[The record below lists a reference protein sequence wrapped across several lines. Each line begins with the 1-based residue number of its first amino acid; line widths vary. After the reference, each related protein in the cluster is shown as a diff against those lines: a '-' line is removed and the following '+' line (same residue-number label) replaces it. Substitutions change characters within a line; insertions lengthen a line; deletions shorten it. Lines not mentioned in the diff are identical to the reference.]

1 MTDNI
6 VVDRLFPGNKKA
18 RNGFEDSFKD
28 DPCLIALSE
37 GRLPSKRYDQYDNL
51 NQPIMSNHAP
61 TKPVLFWLLITSE
74 RVPEDSGGGYTEQ
87 DLCNEGIVA
96 HKFTGLSA
104 QRNRDSLES
113 IANWR
118 QRFPYLEQIQARGEL
133 NCDIIHMDASL
144 NLLSGHPPDGSELCS
159 RTDLSIP
166 GRQSDA
172 CEWRLVTTL
181 SKPPDLYRDPISDPP
196 LEAEISGI
204 EILSMSN
211 DETRIKIPFPA
222 KAWAQTFVCLYML
235 QGKYDEKMKAQSLG
249 MDSGPPA
256 KSSREYVDQ
265 ISMYQEVQS
274 SAGPRMPFIRRAIL
288 VWTFHKTREGEGNGT
303 NWRYLDHHPPRR
315 LCMSPSPHP
324 SHHVSAAMNENFNSW
339 TDTPLHLQHPSML
352 DPFGPGLV
360 TPPHTAGLQSPFAAP
375 GSNYFGQGF
384 DLPLDENISF
394 ASSTTCTV
402 DSESTLV
409 DDTASNIDHFLSN
422 TNVHLADYGHN
433 GTTWQ
438 LPQTESFDADPAWA
452 NYNVAASTPAIGW
465 DTSDAKNNSWNEGPD
480 TKQLHWDP
488 QDDTPIKHDW
498 TVPEVGSSPSK
509 GRTDYIDQS
518 IEQKLLPWIDE
529 HNEINETQK
538 EYANVT
544 AERVAEDNG
553 DGAGLGI
560 STKASQEHDW
570 VAVEDG
576 FDYAELA
583 ERLK

>member
-1 MTDNI
+1 
-6 VVDRLFPGNKKA
+6 
-18 RNGFEDSFKD
+18 
-28 DPCLIALSE
+28 
-37 GRLPSKRYDQYDNL
+37 
-51 NQPIMSNHAP
+51 
-61 TKPVLFWLLITSE
+61 
-74 RVPEDSGGGYTEQ
+74 
-87 DLCNEGIVA
+87 
-96 HKFTGLSA
+96 
-104 QRNRDSLES
+104 
-113 IANWR
+113 
-118 QRFPYLEQIQARGEL
+118 
-133 NCDIIHMDASL
+133 
-144 NLLSGHPPDGSELCS
+144 
-159 RTDLSIP
+159 
-166 GRQSDA
+166 
-172 CEWRLVTTL
+172 
-181 SKPPDLYRDPISDPP
+181 
-196 LEAEISGI
+196 
-204 EILSMSN
+204 
-211 DETRIKIPFPA
+211 
-222 KAWAQTFVCLYML
+222 
-235 QGKYDEKMKAQSLG
+235 
-249 MDSGPPA
+249 
-256 KSSREYVDQ
+256 
-265 ISMYQEVQS
+265 MYQEVQS

-538 EYANVT
+538 EYTNVA
-544 AERVAEDNG
+544 AERVAEDNA

-560 STKASQEHDW
+560 STKASQEHDL